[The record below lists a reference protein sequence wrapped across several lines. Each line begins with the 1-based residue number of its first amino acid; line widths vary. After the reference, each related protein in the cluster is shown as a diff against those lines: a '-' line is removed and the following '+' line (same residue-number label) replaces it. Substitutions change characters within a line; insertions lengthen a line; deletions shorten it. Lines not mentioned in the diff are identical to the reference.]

1 MHPNTHPLMISLLLF
16 FIPLTAYPIEEKN
29 PAACDCSTTKVS
41 DQEATKGCPKEVK
54 KAFCD
59 LVHQRKI
66 WKERISQQREDR
78 RKLIN
83 RTIR

>member
-1 MHPNTHPLMISLLLF
+1 MHPKTHPLMISLLMLF
-16 FIPLTAYPIEEKN
+16 ILLTAYPIEAT
-29 PAACDCSTTKVS
+29 PIACDCSTTEVS

-54 KAFCD
+54 KEFCD

-83 RTIR
+83 RPIR